1 MSKSGIRGKEEYE
14 EAHKKV
20 TRERVAGKEVSD

>member
-1 MSKSGIRGKEEYE
+1 MRKRGNMRKKEYE
-14 EAHKKV
+14 EAHEKV